1 MWSSGTQN
9 PTQTKNDHIFATKEW
24 ELLYPTAVFRL
35 PARWSLTIAQWFSL
49 VHHFKKIYRGFRF
62 EAYWLHLPDLKEV
75 VTQSWS
81 KPVDTSN
88 KG

>member
-49 VHHFKKIYRGFRF
+49 VHHFKKYT
-62 EAYWLHLPDLKEV
+62 EDLGL
-75 VTQSWS
+75 
-81 KPVDTSN
+81 KPT
-88 KG
+88 GCTCLT